1 MQRRLFL
8 TGSSAA
14 VLAACASAPGGP
26 VAAPPTLDGT
36 WSPQS
41 ATLGGQ
47 ALPIAA
53 FRGAMLVLRDGR
65 YGFGNDRG
73 RVELLAAPGQ
83 MNIRGE
89 EGPNAGKT
97 LLALYERRADE
108 LRIAYQLGSGP
119 RPSDFESPAG
129 TQLFVVVYRLQ
140 P

>member
-8 TGSSAA
+8 TGSGAA
-14 VLAACASAPGGP
+14 ALAACTSPPGGP
-26 VAAPPTLDGT
+26 AATPPALDGT

-47 ALPIAA
+47 HLPVAA
-53 FRGAMLVLRDGR
+53 FRGAVLVLRDGR

-73 RVELLAAPGQ
+73 RVELLPAPGQ

-119 RPSDFESPAG
+119 RPTNFESSAG